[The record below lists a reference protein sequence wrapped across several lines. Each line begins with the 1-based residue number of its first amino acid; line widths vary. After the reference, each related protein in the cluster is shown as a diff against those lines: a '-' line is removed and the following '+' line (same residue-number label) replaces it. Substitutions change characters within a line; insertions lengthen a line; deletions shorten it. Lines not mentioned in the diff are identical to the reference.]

1 MCNYKHSQKRK
12 DRIDKL
18 NIVWVVRRSNL
29 KIFKNS
35 FYSDFVLQSI
45 IKIVGTVLGMAGGW
59 GDLSESGKKT
69 LFDMYDNAHN
79 RTYAF
84 IRQV

>member
-1 MCNYKHSQKRK
+1 VCNYKHSQKRK

-45 IKIVGTVLGMAGGW
+45 IKMFALFWVWQGGGITSLKVADKTVFL
-59 GDLSESGKKT
+59 
-69 LFDMYDNAHN
+69 YV
-79 RTYAF
+79 R
-84 IRQV
+84 

>member
-35 FYSDFVLQSI
+35 FYSEFVLQSI
-45 IKIVGTVLGMAGGW
+45 INIFELFWVWQGGGMASLIGQ
-59 GDLSESGKKT
+59 DKT
-69 LFDMYDNAHN
+69 LFLYV
-79 RTYAF
+79 R
-84 IRQV
+84 

>member
-45 IKIVGTVLGMAGGW
+45 IKMFEPFGVWQGGGITSLKVADKTVL
-59 GDLSESGKKT
+59 L
-69 LFDMYDNAHN
+69 YV
-79 RTYAF
+79 R
-84 IRQV
+84 

>member
-59 GDLSESGKKT
+59 YDHSKQSEKSSV
-69 LFDMYDNAHN
+69 LYV
-79 RTYAF
+79 R
-84 IRQV
+84 